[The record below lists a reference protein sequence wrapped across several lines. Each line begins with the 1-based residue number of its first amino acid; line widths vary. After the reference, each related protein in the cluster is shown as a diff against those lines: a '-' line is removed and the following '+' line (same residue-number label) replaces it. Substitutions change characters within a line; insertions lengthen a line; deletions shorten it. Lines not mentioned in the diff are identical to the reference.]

1 MKSLTITICA
11 LLLVGCASS
20 RQSASLTPDQASTLA
35 IRLANHRA
43 DTFYHCQPFHDGQ
56 PAHLVAGH
64 WVWAGQQGFGR
75 GDLQATV
82 KLAADGSTN
91 DVALLLLDS
100 HDPRP
105 F

>member
-1 MKSLTITICA
+1 MKILSAIFCV

-20 RQSASLTPDQASTLA
+20 QQSASLTPDQASTLA
-35 IRLANHRA
+35 IRLANDRA
-43 DTFYHCQPFHDGQ
+43 ATVYQCQPFRDGQ

-82 KLAADGSTN
+82 ELAADGSTN
-91 DVALLLLDS
+91 NVDLLLFDS
-100 HDPRP
+100 HDFRP